1 MRIHKGES
9 PGPLRAAAALLFVA
23 LCAWVGAAL
32 YGALHPAAVTAVVR
46 RVSVTESVPL
56 EGIALRQE
64 ELLCAPEG
72 AVPAVPGGT
81 RVPGGTLLAV
91 FADGETLTA
100 PGSVLFFDDW
110 DGLETLSPALPG
122 LDEVSAV
129 QALLD
134 LQPPLSPGAFGR
146 IVTGRAWCFAA
157 LAPAVELPAP
167 GARCE
172 LYFDGIDR
180 PLPARLLSVS
190 AAEGGQ
196 RALLLR
202 LTDGGAD
209 CLSLRKCSARLVLG
223 EYSGLELPR
232 AALRYDAAGMPYVHT
247 VSAGELHAVPVELI
261 YTSGELC
268 VAAVSQGPD
277 ALREGSVLLVSGE
290 ETLTAFSEKEG

>member
-9 PGPLRAAAALLFVA
+9 AGPLRAAAALLFVA

-32 YGALHPAAVTAVVR
+32 YGALHPAAVTAVAR

-64 ELLCAPEG
+64 ELLCAPGG
-72 AVPAVPGGT
+72 AVPAVPDGT

-91 FADGETLTA
+91 FSDGGTLNA

-110 DGLETLSPALPG
+110 DGLESLSPDLLGRA
-122 LDEVSAV
+122 EVSAV
-129 QALLD
+129 QALLEM
-134 LQPPLSPGAFGR
+134 QPQLSPGAFGR

-157 LAPAVELPAP
+157 LAPAVDLPAS
-167 GARCE
+167 GGRCE

-190 AAEGGQ
+190 APEGGR
-196 RALLLR
+196 RAVLLR
-202 LTDGGAD
+202 LTAGDAD
-209 CLSLRKCSARLVLG
+209 CLSLRSCSARLVLG
-223 EYSGLELPR
+223 EYSGLELPS
-232 AALRYDAAGMPYVHT
+232 AALRYDAAGKPYVYT
-247 VSAGELHAVPVELI
+247 VSAGELRAVPVELI
-261 YTSGELC
+261 YTAGELS
-268 VAAVSQGPD
+268 VAAISQGPD

-290 ETLTAFSEKEG
+290 ETLTEISGKEG